1 MKSSVCIPH
10 GVVFCLQNLAN
21 DVENHK
27 PVIENFV
34 EVTEA
39 LIQKAPPE
47 DRKHLEREV
56 NHVKGAWD
64 DINDKVTARQKKEE
78 EVKEEVGKYE
88 KAKADIANIIA
99 QLEKKFDEQKA
110 FADEPKKIQ
119 QELQDI
125 KVRLTHV
132 LFTIMLFGPNIYRL
146 KCS

>member
-1 MKSSVCIPH
+1 MHFSSCFIVIY
-10 GVVFCLQNLAN
+10 VQSIAN

-56 NHVKGAWD
+56 NSVKGAWD
-64 DINDKVTARQKKEE
+64 DIDNQLTARQKKEE
-78 EVKEEVGKYE
+78 EVREEVGKYE
-88 KAKADIANIIA
+88 KAKADLANVVA
-99 QLEKKFDEQKA
+99 QLEKKFDDQKA
-110 FADEPKKIQ
+110 YADEPKNIN

-125 KVRLTHV
+125 KVRFEHV
-132 LFTIMLFGPNIYRL
+132 LITIMPCEPETINNFQLEG
-146 KCS
+146 